1 MKRFFIK
8 LTIQLIFLICIL
20 HSSAFANSPII
31 INGLITDD
39 ITKEPIA
46 YAHLAICGYSVGL
59 ISNEYGEFSFKIPY
73 EYINEDIC
81 ISFVGYEIY
90 RIPVKNLVDSQFLNI
105 RLKRKIYTIDEV
117 IIVAKSKKIPAKK
130 IIERAIKNIP
140 LNYPQKSFC
149 LHGYYRE
156 YLKYEEKKYLNLFE
170 SAISIAEKSFY
181 KPSLRFN
188 GWIYQQ
194 RYNSNFNVSNSFQT
208 VYSNISEDHKLIDK
222 KAGVKFVPN
231 FVMPVIGGNEL
242 AILFSHDPIRRYNE
256 KTFSYVD
263 YFNKDFIKNHHF
275 NLDSVAFKGD
285 IPLYCISF
293 SYKNNYSYKRGATSN
308 VNSTGDFVQNY
319 DLHGNIRI
327 RCNSYKIEHFTYT
340 NFSTKEIGKKIYEIV
355 VDYKEYNNKMYLNY
369 LSFSNFFKIT
379 IPPEDAYLFLSE
391 KKAPPKL
398 KNVFFEDGRIILRFD
413 KDLNAF
419 SARRNKKY
427 IFSGKIKLLDNE
439 CNNKQKF
446 VNLIE
451 KPKFVYVI
459 NKREV
464 EISFPYA
471 HTLKDMDSL
480 RIIDNKIYFG
490 TFTLTIEN
498 LTDRDGNKF
507 GESTALPFHQ
517 FREFYVNKVDS
528 ISQPQYS
535 QNIRLNLTRPL
546 YHQNIEKIDEFWDY
560 FNYPST
566 KSFKEKGFNL

>member
-1 MKRFFIK
+1 MKKFLIN

-20 HSSAFANSPII
+20 YSSAFANSPII
-31 INGLITDD
+31 INGLITND
-39 ITKEPIA
+39 ITDEPIA
-46 YAHLAICGYSVGL
+46 YAHISICGYSIGL
-59 ISNEYGEFSFKIPY
+59 ISNEFGEFSFKIPY

-90 RIPVKNLVDSQFLNI
+90 RTPVKNLADNQFLNI
-105 RLKRKIYTIDEV
+105 RLKRKIYIIDDV
-117 IIVAKSKKIPAKK
+117 IKVAKRKKIPAKK

-170 SAISIAEKSFY
+170 SAISISEKSFY

-194 RYNSNFNVSNSFQT
+194 RYNSNFSVSNSFQT
-208 VYSNISEDHKLIDK
+208 VYSNISEDNKLVDK

-231 FVMPVIGGNEL
+231 CVMPVIGGNEL

-256 KTFSYVD
+256 KTFSFVD

-275 NLDSVAFKGD
+275 NLDSVAYKGD
-285 IPLYCISF
+285 ILLYCISF
-293 SYKNNYSYKRGATSN
+293 SYKNNYSYKRGPQSYD
-308 VNSTGDFVQNY
+308 NSTGNLVQNY
-319 DLHGNIRI
+319 DLRGNIRI

-340 NFSTKEIGKKIYEIV
+340 NYSIKDIGKKIYEIV
-355 VDYKEYNNKMYLNY
+355 VNYKEYNNKMYLNY
-369 LSFSNFFKIT
+369 LSFSNFFIIT

-398 KNVFFEDGRIILRFD
+398 KNVFFEDERIILRFD

-419 SARRNKKY
+419 SARRNKDY

-439 CNNKQKF
+439 SNNKQEFADLSK
-446 VNLIE
+446 

-490 TFTLTIEN
+490 TFTLKIEN

-507 GESTALPFHQ
+507 GESTALPFYQ

-535 QNIRLNLTRPL
+535 HNISLNLTIPL
-546 YHQNIEKIDEFWDY
+546 YHQNIEKTDEFWDY

-566 KSFKEKGFNL
+566 KSFKE